1 MYHSVLNIYEKT
13 SGAII
18 NLNTTVGMFL
28 GRWKNQTPKFK
39 QIKAPFAGCI
49 ASVRRDSLDRLIMKW

>member
-1 MYHSVLNIYEKT
+1 MFADDTQLFNRDEESIEETFKVLNIYEKT

-28 GRWKNQTPKFK
+28 GRWKNQTPKLLFRPK
-39 QIKAPFAGCI
+39 
-49 ASVRRDSLDRLIMKW
+49 